1 MEFLIGDCMKK
12 RLKSFFTIN
21 CLIFIVLI
29 SRLAYLQLINGEYY
43 SQQAENVFSRVYRE
57 KATRGEI
64 LSRDKQKLATNIQSF
79 NIVYTDNRKIVSSK
93 DIPSV
98 LLKLIRTLKNNTVDY
113 NKLILDT
120 VPFKINGEDVSF
132 YFEVYVSDDSV
143 GEIDEDEE
151 KQKQRLKELEEK
163 RQKNIKG

>member
-57 KATRGEI
+57 KATRERFYQGI
-64 LSRDKQKLATNIQSF
+64 NKSLLQI
-79 NIVYTDNRKIVSSK
+79 SK
-93 DIPSV
+93 V
-98 LLKLIRTLKNNTVDY
+98 LI
-113 NKLILDT
+113 
-120 VPFKINGEDVSF
+120 
-132 YFEVYVSDDSV
+132 
-143 GEIDEDEE
+143 
-151 KQKQRLKELEEK
+151 
-163 RQKNIKG
+163 